1 MDSKGQV
8 SVDLL
13 FATLIAMIIMGSFVA
28 LITGGTEKT
37 QTAEFGRARM
47 VGERIAEAINT
58 VYINGRGYAVNLTM
72 PATSD
77 LDMTADVTSN
87 GYVNVA
93 YQGRTTSIRLIP
105 RINITSA
112 TLSSGNIYTIR
123 NNNGTI
129 TITQL

>member
-1 MDSKGQV
+1 MDFKGQI

-13 FATLIAMIIMGSFVA
+13 FATLIAIIIVGSFVA

-58 VYINGRGYAVNLTM
+58 VYINGRGYNLNLTM

-77 LDMTADVTSN
+77 LDMTADVTST

-105 RINITSA
+105 RTNITSA
-112 TLSSGNIYTIR
+112 TLSSGNVYNIR

-129 TITQL
+129 TITEL

>member
-13 FATLIAMIIMGSFVA
+13 FATLIAIIIMGSFVA

-37 QTAEFGRARM
+37 ETAEFGRARM
-47 VGERIAEAINT
+47 IGEKIAESINT
-58 VYINGRGYAVNLTM
+58 VYVNGRGYSINLTM
-72 PATSD
+72 PAVSD
-77 LDMTADVTSN
+77 LNMTAQVMNN
-87 GYVNVA
+87 GYVNVY
-93 YQGRTTSIRLIP
+93 YQGRTTSIRLVP
-105 RINITSA
+105 RQNISPI
-112 TLSSGNIYTIR
+112 TLSSGHMYRIR